1 MTDDD
6 DYDQEGVC
14 PECGRHFDRPGFY
27 GECESSHPRASR
39 VQRMVEEIE
48 RRLTGRKQ
56 LYAIGQ
62 LDYDLQR
69 EIRDELEEVIGQ
81 FLTKEMR

>member
-6 DYDQEGVC
+6 DVDQEDVC

-27 GECESSHPRASR
+27 GECESSHPRPSA
-39 VQRMVEEIE
+39 VQRLVEEIE
-48 RRLTGRKQ
+48 ACLTGRKH

-62 LDYDLQR
+62 LDYGLQR
-69 EIRDELEEVIGQ
+69 EIRDELEQVIGG
-81 FLTKEMR
+81 FLTKERK